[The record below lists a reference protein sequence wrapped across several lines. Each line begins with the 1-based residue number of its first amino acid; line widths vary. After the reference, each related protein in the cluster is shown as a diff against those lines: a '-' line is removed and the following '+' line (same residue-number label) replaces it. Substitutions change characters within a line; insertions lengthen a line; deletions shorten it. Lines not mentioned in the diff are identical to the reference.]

1 MAEPLATS
9 GTLPSPLTA
18 LIGRRHEIG
27 VLRNLVE
34 RPDVRLITLT
44 GPGGVGKTRVAL
56 EVAHSTADDVAD
68 GVRFVSLAS
77 TRAPELVLPLI
88 ARQLGIGESRPGAI
102 LDDLIIH
109 LRTSRLLLV
118 IDNFE
123 QVVDASPPLVELLTH
138 CPRLKALVTSR
149 MPLHVAGEHEFP
161 VHPLPLPPRR
171 GDETPE
177 QIANA
182 DAVRLF
188 VERAR
193 ATNPAFVLTPD
204 NAPAVAEI
212 CRRLDGL
219 PLAIELAAARMK
231 LMSPRAFL
239 QQSARL
245 PILTGGPRD
254 APSRFRTMR
263 DAVGWSYDLLD
274 ADHQHLFRQLAVFVG
289 GFTLDAAVDVI
300 DAGNSDAITVFD
312 GIQSLVDASLL
323 IPAVGSDASEP
334 RFMMLETIR
343 EFALDALRESGED
356 DRVRRAHADYFCTL
370 AEQAEPALRTSEQPQ
385 WIARLEDELPNLRA
399 VLDWSLSEG
408 DAEVGLRLA
417 GSLYWFWF
425 LRNHVSEGRVWF
437 ERARAAGGTPS
448 SAAARAATGAALFAW
463 RAEDY
468 EASERFA
475 RDALALFEECD
486 DQWGVALVVHHL
498 GHIADDLYHD
508 PDRSIALLSES
519 LERFAAIDDA
529 WGVAYTQRCLAR
541 IISTGPSD
549 YDQATALLREAV
561 TTFRTV
567 GDPWN
572 LGVTLHILGDMSREQ
587 RQWEIAIPAYQE
599 SLEQHWR
606 ERDVLGTTDALLR
619 LAQILVELGDI
630 DTAIRFFA
638 CADAH
643 REGTGVLVRE
653 PVRIE
658 YDQVLTHARS
668 ALGVKRFDTAWQA
681 GRAMALDDVVTTGLT
696 LDARKHEPP
705 DRDRRAGGAT
715 TKTSLSVR
723 ELDVL
728 RLIVDGHT
736 DREIADTLSI
746 GVRTVHTHV
755 TSILNKLG
763 VTSRTAAATRAVR
776 DGLVAPP

>member
-9 GTLPSPLTA
+9 GMLPSPLTA
-18 LIGRRHEIG
+18 LVGRWRELG
-27 VLRNLVE
+27 MLREWLSRSN
-34 RPDVRLITLT
+34 VRLITLT
-44 GPGGVGKTRVAL
+44 GAGGVGKTRLSIEAARSVEEAF
-56 EVAHSTADDVAD
+56 ED

-138 CPRLKALVTSR
+138 CPRLKILVTSR
-149 MPLHVAGEHEFP
+149 TPLHVTGEHEFP
-161 VHPLPLPPRR
+161 VLPLPLPLQH
-171 GDETPE
+171 GTQTLE
-177 QIANA
+177 QIAEA
-182 DAVRLF
+182 DAVHLF

-193 ATNPAFVLTPD
+193 ATSPGFTLTTDTAPD
-204 NAPAVAEI
+204 VAEI

-231 LMSPRAFL
+231 LMSPRMLL
-239 QQSARL
+239 QHRARL
-245 PILTGGPRD
+245 SLLTGGPRD
-254 APSRFRTMR
+254 APARLRTMH
-263 DAVGWSYDLLD
+263 DAIAWSYDLLD
-274 ADHQHLFRQLAVFVG
+274 SDSQRLFRQLSVFVG
-289 GFTLDAAVDVI
+289 GFTLDAAVHVI
-300 DAGNSDAITVFD
+300 DAGAKDTINVLDSIH
-312 GIQSLVDASLL
+312 SLVDASLL
-323 IPAVGSDASEP
+323 HPVTGASES
-334 RFMMLETIR
+334 RFTMMEIIR
-343 EFALDALRESGED
+343 EFALDALMQSGEE
-356 DRVRRAHADYFCTL
+356 DRVRRAHASYFLNL
-370 AEQAEPALRTSEQPQ
+370 AEQAEPALRTPEQPL

-399 VLDWSLSEG
+399 VLDWSLEG
-408 DAEVGLRLA
+408 GEPEIGLRVA
-417 GSLYWFWF
+417 GALYWFWF
-425 LRNHVSEGRVWF
+425 LRNHVSEGREWF
-437 ERARAAGGTPS
+437 ERARAGGTTPAF
-448 SAAARAATGAALFAW
+448 AAAKAAIGAALFAW
-463 RAEDY
+463 RTEDY
-468 EASERFA
+468 RASERFA
-475 RDALALFEECD
+475 DDALALFDSCGD
-486 DQWGVALVVHHL
+486 RWGVALTVHHL
-498 GHIADDLYHD
+498 GHIADDRYHD

-519 LERFAAIDDA
+519 LDRFAAIGDA

-541 IISTGPSD
+541 LISIVPD
-549 YDQATALLREAV
+549 DHDRATDLLREAA

-619 LAQILVELGDI
+619 LAQILVELGDMT
-630 DTAIRFFA
+630 TAISFFA
-638 CADAH
+638 CVEVH

-668 ALGVKRFDTAWQA
+668 ALDVKRFDTAWQA
-681 GRAMALDDVVTTGLT
+681 GRGMALADAVKTALT

-705 DRDRRAGGAT
+705 DRDRRAGAST
-715 TKTSLSVR
+715 RKPSLSAR